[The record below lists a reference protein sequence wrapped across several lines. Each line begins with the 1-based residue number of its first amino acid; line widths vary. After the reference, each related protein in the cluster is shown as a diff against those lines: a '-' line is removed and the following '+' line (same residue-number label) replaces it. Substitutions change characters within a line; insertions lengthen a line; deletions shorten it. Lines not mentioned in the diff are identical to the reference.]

1 MSAVAAGGT
10 ATIPAVI
17 LATFFR
23 TYSALSKTE
32 TALKPDD
39 LASRI
44 KVQTAS
50 EKKKLPWLKLARFGD
65 RKTNKGSLRS
75 DANLLAIDGVEADY
89 DGEKIP
95 FAEARDI
102 LKKAGV
108 WQSSTPR
115 HRIPRMRRA
124 GASFVRR
131 PANSPPP
138 SVIACL
144 LA

>member
-65 RKTNKGSLRS
+65 RKTNKGSLRW
-75 DANLLAIDGVEADY
+75 GVSA
-89 DGEKIP
+89 P
-95 FAEARDI
+95 
-102 LKKAGV
+102 LHTGV
-108 WQSSTPR
+108 
-115 HRIPRMRRA
+115 RA
-124 GASFVRR
+124 SH
-131 PANSPPP
+131 
-138 SVIACL
+138 
-144 LA
+144 